1 MSVKIHGKEYRTVAE
16 RVNLFH
22 EEHKDAVI
30 RGAYKFFESPFKR
43 SSK

>member
-1 MSVKIHGKEYRTVAE
+1 MKKNKTYKIKKDKS
-16 RVNLFH
+16 FM
-22 EEHKDAVI
+22 DAVI

>member
-1 MSVKIHGKEYRTVAE
+1 MKKNKTFRIKRNKS
-16 RVNLFH
+16 FM
-22 EEHKDAVI
+22 DAVI